1 MKTHCDIL
9 FRINLNSD
17 NKTTKSVKSQM
28 RILTLSSLFILMLA
42 TLFPKTVTSQTIKDF
57 STVLSETNNRG
68 NNYTE
73 LYSLYYDNQPSI
85 IVKASKTIHT
95 QKEQSPKVLEI
106 DVSDLKLFNTK
117 DIKLASIE
125 LIRIIYNK
133 DSELSVL
140 NLSQLS
146 TLKQLKAIVIQC
158 DFNCTPNDIK
168 SFIEFDTEDTPS
180 IYYLISIPQ

>member
-28 RILTLSSLFILMLA
+28 RILTLSSLFFLMLS
-42 TLFPKTVTSQTIKDF
+42 TLSPKTATSQTIKDF
-57 STVLSETNNRG
+57 STVISETNKRG
-68 NNYTE
+68 NSDTDLN
-73 LYSLYYDNQPSI
+73 SLYYDNQPSI
-85 IVKASKTIHT
+85 IIKASKTIRT
-95 QKEQSPKVLEI
+95 QKELSPKVLEI
-106 DVSDLKLFNTK
+106 DVSDFKLLNSK
-117 DIKLASIE
+117 DNKLASIE
-125 LIRIIYNK
+125 LIRITYNQN
-133 DSELSVL
+133 SEISKL

-146 TLKQLKAIVIQC
+146 TLKQLKAIVFQC

-168 SFIEFDTEDTPS
+168 SLIEFSTEDIPS